1 MTTTEKKIDPNS
13 LCYHIIQ
20 KVKDV
25 RLELECSQANFAEKI
40 GVAKSLIEKYER
52 RVHSIPPDTL
62 EKIANKSSRD
72 IEYFFPKPIN
82 CINSEDKKAF
92 DLVQNLKRIKDQK
105 VRDAVCALT
114 RCVSEGIQIRKV
126 TTEIKPVKYQMA
138 QKAKDWRFARG
149 YTRAES
155 ADKSGMP
162 DWQIV
167 YYEQG
172 EASFKIA
179 PKIAKGL
186 SLHSGALLPTSKAE
200 SYCEDE
206 DGEGKIL
213 NIMKEYHKVEDQM
226 LKDLLYSLL
235 SRVVQI
241 SEEKNEI

>member
-13 LCYHIIQ
+13 LCYYIIQ
-20 KVKDV
+20 RVKNV
-25 RLELECSQANFAEKI
+25 RFELDCSQAEFAEKT

-52 RVHSIPPDTL
+52 GIHSILPDTL
-62 EKIANKSSRD
+62 EKIANRSSRN
-72 IEYFFPKPIN
+72 IEYFFPEPTN
-82 CINSEDKKAF
+82 CINREDKQAF
-92 DLVQNLKRIKDQK
+92 DLVQILKSIKNQK
-105 VRDAVCALT
+105 VRDVIYALT
-114 RCVSEGIQIRKV
+114 KYVANGIQVRKA
-126 TTEIKPVKYQMA
+126 TIEIKPVKFQMS

-149 YTRAES
+149 YTRAEF

-167 YYEQG
+167 NYEKG
-172 EASFKIA
+172 NASFKIA

-200 SYCEDE
+200 SYFEDE
-206 DGEGKIL
+206 DTEGKIL

-226 LKDLLYSLL
+226 SKDLLYSLL
-235 SRVVQI
+235 ARVVQI